1 MGVQETLICQER
13 FVKPIQA
20 DLTTKGEK
28 LMSRHE
34 QLEQVAKDL
43 RENVPDIQGVMVAS
57 NEGLSIATDMHEDE
71 AVKVA
76 AVCAAAAGLGS
87 RIVTNASLGE
97 AEEVMVKG
105 RDGLL
110 MIYLAGAKGV
120 LAVRAPARGN
130 LGLVRLEASAA
141 AADIRRI
148 LG

>member
-1 MGVQETLICQER
+1 
-13 FVKPIQA
+13 
-20 DLTTKGEK
+20 
-28 LMSRHE
+28 MSRHE

-57 NEGLSIATDMHEDE
+57 NEGLSIATDMHENE

-110 MIYLAGAKGV
+110 LIYMAGKTGV
-120 LAVRAPARGN
+120 LAVRASAKGN

-141 AADIRRI
+141 ADDIRRI
-148 LG
+148 LS